1 MKSGRPPAARI
12 AALDG
17 FRALAVLLVVA
28 FHYFADLAMQ
38 PTMAWL
44 YPFGNAFVDVP
55 LLGLGGL
62 GVDLFFMVSGFVIAM
77 TLETSRNAADFAL
90 KRFARLFPA
99 MLLCS
104 VLTFVVLNALPYPT
118 WDVSP
123 IDLLPGWTFIS
134 EHTWG
139 AWLGRPVGVVDGVY
153 WTLFVEVKFY
163 LLAAVLY
170 FSMRSVPLLV
180 SVGLVMNLQ
189 LAIGRLPL
197 FAHDPAALEV
207 FKDWTLYNFLPHFA
221 AGIAFYAMSQRRDL
235 PLAIALAAEAAA
247 IVLLRARFEWQ
258 HLVFF
263 GIFYSMFTALV
274 CAPRSV
280 AAFGWRPLAAIGAS
294 SYSLYLLHN
303 RLGIS
308 LTHNLAQVAPAWI
321 SASALLPSAMVVFMV
336 VLAWMVYRYWEVPA
350 RKAVLSWGWTGV
362 NPART

>member
-1 MKSGRPPAARI
+1 MTSGRQPAARI

-38 PTMAWL
+38 PTMEWL
-44 YPFGNAFVDVP
+44 YPFGKAFVDVP
-55 LLGLGGL
+55 LLGIGGL

-118 WDVSP
+118 WRVSP
-123 IDLLPGWTFIS
+123 IDLLPGWTFVS
-134 EHTWG
+134 EHTWSTL
-139 AWLGRPVGVVDGVY
+139 LGRQVGIVDGVY
-153 WTLFVEVKFY
+153 WTLFVEVQFY
-163 LLAAVLY
+163 LLAALLY
-170 FSMRSVPLLV
+170 FSMRSVPLLL
-180 SVGLVMNLQ
+180 SVGIVLNLQ
-189 LAIGRLPL
+189 IAIGRLPF
-197 FAHDPAALEV
+197 FAHDPAALEL
-207 FKDWTLYNFLPHFA
+207 FKDWTLYNFLPHFM
-221 AGIAFYAMSQRRDL
+221 AGIAFYTMSQRKNL
-235 PLAIALAAEAAA
+235 PLAIGLVAEAAV
-247 IVLLRARFEWQ
+247 IVLVRARFEWQ

-263 GIFYSMFTALV
+263 GAFYSMFTALV
-274 CAPRSV
+274 CAPRLM

-308 LTHNLAQVAPAWI
+308 LTYNLGQVTPAWL
-321 SASALLPSAMVVFMV
+321 SHSALLPSAMFVFMM
-336 VLAWMVYRYWEVPA
+336 VLAWLAYRYWEIPA
-350 RKAVLSWGWTGV
+350 RKAVLRWGLVSDKPVLT
-362 NPART
+362 